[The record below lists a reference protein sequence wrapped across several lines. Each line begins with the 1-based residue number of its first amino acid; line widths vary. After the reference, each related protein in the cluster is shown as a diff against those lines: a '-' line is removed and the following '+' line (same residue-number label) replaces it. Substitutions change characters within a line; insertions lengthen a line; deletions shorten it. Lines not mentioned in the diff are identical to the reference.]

1 MIWCPICRAYLYV
14 DEMSARATLEAMQ
27 MQGPPLP
34 KVDVKAL
41 FDIAC
46 SRDWRMSG

>member
-1 MIWCPICRAYLYV
+1 MPYL
-14 DEMSARATLEAMQ
+14 DETSARATVEAMQ

-41 FDIAC
+41 LIIAC
-46 SRDWRMSG
+46 SRDWRMRGL